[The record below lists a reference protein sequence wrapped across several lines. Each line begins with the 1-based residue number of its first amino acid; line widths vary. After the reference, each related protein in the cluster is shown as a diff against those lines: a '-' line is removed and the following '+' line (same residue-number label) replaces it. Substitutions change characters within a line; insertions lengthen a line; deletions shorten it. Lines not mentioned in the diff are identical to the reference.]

1 MVFIYTNYLTTISY
15 KLILHILIPSDRQ
28 VNGKCIPVGK
38 HRKICRKSHQNN
50 IVSSQIFTQSPRE
63 KLTPRKRKCTIWCWG
78 RRSWRARIQSHRAP
92 DGEHGLLSGSAA
104 AAQPNLRTTSICE
117 ARSSRTLCTSANV
130 KLAVDGAESAPRLAG
145 AGDAGEI
152 WANSNA
158 TPARASESDWDGEDT
173 MGRHGLDLEAGQ
185 AVRSDVGSDGG
196 GEGRGDRNRRRW
208 RRSDLESGEDKV
220 WGRSRFLSFFFLLG

>member
-1 MVFIYTNYLTTISY
+1 MVFIYTNYITIISY

-50 IVSSQIFTQSPRE
+50 IVSSEIFTQSPRE

-117 ARSSRTLCTSANV
+117 ARSTRTFCTSSTA
-130 KLAVDGAESAPRLAG
+130 RLAAAKTESVPHLSS
-145 AGDAGEI
+145 AGDTGDTGDI
-152 WANSNA
+152 WANSKA
-158 TPARASESDWDGEDT
+158 TPSFRIWLGGEDM
-173 MGRHGLDLEAGQ
+173 MGHHGLDLEAGQ
-185 AVRSDVGSDGG
+185 AARRSDVGSDSGS
-196 GEGRGDRNRRRW
+196 EGRGDHNRRWW
-208 RRSDLESGEDKV
+208 RRSRFGE
-220 WGRSRFLSFFFLLG
+220 R

>member
-38 HRKICRKSHQNN
+38 HRKTCRKSHQNN

-63 KLTPRKRKCTIWCWG
+63 KLTARKRKCTIWCWG
-78 RRSWRARIQSHRAP
+78 RRSWRARVQSHRAP

-104 AAQPNLRTTSICE
+104 AAQPNLRTTSICK
-117 ARSSRTLCTSANV
+117 ARSTRTFCTSSTAR
-130 KLAVDGAESAPRLAG
+130 LAAAKTEPAPRLSSAG
-145 AGDAGEI
+145 DTGDAGKIRE
-152 WANSNA
+152 NSKA
-158 TPARASESDWDGEDT
+158 TPSFWIWLGGKDT

-185 AVRSDVGSDGG
+185 AARSDVGSDGG
-196 GEGRGDRNRRRW
+196 GEGRGDHNRRWW
-208 RRSDLESGEDKV
+208 RRSRFGE
-220 WGRSRFLSFFFLLG
+220 R